1 MERTRTGLFAS
12 HIALLTSETSVVEHV
27 GSYDPT
33 EQLWRD
39 EGTVVAGGE
48 CKPALQSCSLNST
61 CCSDLCLLGL
71 CI

>member
-1 MERTRTGLFAS
+1 MERTYTGLFVS
-12 HIALLTSETSVVEHV
+12 HIVSMASEMPAGEP
-27 GSYDPT
+27 GGAYDPT

-71 CI
+71 CL

>member
-12 HIALLTSETSVVEHV
+12 HIASMTSDVPIVPV

-39 EGTVVAGGE
+39 EGTVVAWNE
-48 CKPALQSCSLNST
+48 CKPILQSCSVNSE
-61 CCSDLCLLGL
+61 CCADLCLLGL
-71 CI
+71 CA